1 LKIQGTEEAMRTF
14 VSFMFASRGVWSLFI
29 FLMTNWMDLKNYYDS
44 EQEKHRQ
51 QQESIASNNDP
62 SYVMSPSSPPKEE
75 EELVQ
80 LNIALQKEIVR
91 FTAIGIQRAVKEI
104 DELMHSSGSHSGSR
118 TSSLANSL
126 YFFKLRL
133 PGDAVSFVV
142 DDSDIVKTPSRP
154 ASTNIP
160 SSTNLAGSPNPNP
173 SIANPSVSANPG
185 GEPHSPTVLTV
196 GTPQNNYSHHFTEN
210 PLTSYEL
217 DHMTSKT
224 LSSEDGMTGKGWQ
237 SYHSSEVR
245 KNSSN
250 LQPSDGDLMERDRRK
265 IDPSTDQV
273 DFNMKTNAVIGATN
287 TKGERTSQQ
296 RRSSTHTADEES
308 KISLRILQQ
317 LEKLKQRIVSPRTS
331 FVFTDFSPKRFAK
344 IRALSNISVESYLT
358 SFRSTTMPQFSEGK
372 SGAFLYFSS
381 DYNYIVKTTT
391 PKEFEKLLSMLPAY
405 EKYIE
410 KEKRLGRDSLLTRY
424 LGAHRIIMYDIPLYF
439 VVMKHVCPNVDEKYD
454 LKGSWINRHGSKMQK
469 DRRGARPKK
478 NYSLMISNNSI
489 ERIESKSKDGSVAGR
504 FHTNNPETTPL
515 FLDNDLQNCFLLHP
529 SQANELAAQI
539 DRDTRFLESK
549 KISSLFCEKLFTF
562 FFFFLLFAGFNLMDY
577 SLLIGVRRKTFFV
590 TDHLN
595 HSDTVSSFSTSMRS
609 TMMGVSSAPPTS
621 ITNSL
626 QQQTPSPLP
635 PRQSGSKKINVGE
648 QQSQSMITPVQI
660 GKGTNNAT
668 TNTQSFVDLEEQPRS
683 TNTNP
688 VEETTPFLPNTKPYL
703 DDENTMIPAAA
714 VEGAGSFQFGII
726 DTLQDWNW
734 AKWNERLFK
743 TVVLRKDGAGLSA
756 IDPKSYRE
764 RFIQRAVL
772 DIFAAVNYDPKSD
785 YHPEE
790 EEDGDDGFA
799 SNRSSRHKWGE
810 NSHSKTTNANNSNS
824 NAVLNNSLISAV
836 AGSASPS
843 KKSTPQPSFTSSDG
857 GNNNPN
863 NSNITP
869 RKSGSSLR
877 NLGGMKEPL
886 MKTIHEHEHDEELGG
901 KSKQSQE

>member
-1 LKIQGTEEAMRTF
+1 MRTF

-154 ASTNIP
+154 ASTNFP
-160 SSTNLAGSPNPNP
+160 STNLAGSPNPNP
-173 SIANPSVSANPG
+173 SIANPSSVPTNPGG
-185 GEPHSPTVLTV
+185 GEPHSPGVLNV

-210 PLTSYEL
+210 PLTAYEL

-224 LSSEDGMTGKGWQ
+224 VSSEEDRMTGKGWQ
-237 SYHSSEVR
+237 SYHSSEAR

-250 LQPSDGDLMERDRRK
+250 VQPLSSSDGDLLERDRRN

-273 DFNMKTNAVIGATN
+273 DFNMKTNAFIGATN
-287 TKGERTSQQ
+287 TKGDRTSQQ
-296 RRSSTHTADEES
+296 RRSSTHTADDES

-317 LEKLKQRIVSPRTS
+317 LEKLKQRIVTPRTS
-331 FVFTDFSPKRFAK
+331 FIFTDFSPKRFAK

-489 ERIESKSKDGSVAGR
+489 ERIESKSKDGSVASR

-549 KISSLFCEKLFTF
+549 KNLSSFLLNSSLFF
-562 FFFFLLFAGFNLMDY
+562 F
-577 SLLIGVRRKTFFV
+577 
-590 TDHLN
+590 
-595 HSDTVSSFSTSMRS
+595 SS
-609 TMMGVSSAPPTS
+609 
-621 ITNSL
+621 
-626 QQQTPSPLP
+626 
-635 PRQSGSKKINVGE
+635 
-648 QQSQSMITPVQI
+648 
-660 GKGTNNAT
+660 
-668 TNTQSFVDLEEQPRS
+668 
-683 TNTNP
+683 
-688 VEETTPFLPNTKPYL
+688 
-703 DDENTMIPAAA
+703 
-714 VEGAGSFQFGII
+714 
-726 DTLQDWNW
+726 TLQ
-734 AKWNERLFK
+734 
-743 TVVLRKDGAGLSA
+743 
-756 IDPKSYRE
+756 
-764 RFIQRAVL
+764 
-772 DIFAAVNYDPKSD
+772 
-785 YHPEE
+785 
-790 EEDGDDGFA
+790 
-799 SNRSSRHKWGE
+799 
-810 NSHSKTTNANNSNS
+810 
-824 NAVLNNSLISAV
+824 
-836 AGSASPS
+836 GS
-843 KKSTPQPSFTSSDG
+843 
-857 GNNNPN
+857 
-863 NSNITP
+863 I
-869 RKSGSSLR
+869 
-877 NLGGMKEPL
+877 
-886 MKTIHEHEHDEELGG
+886 
-901 KSKQSQE
+901 